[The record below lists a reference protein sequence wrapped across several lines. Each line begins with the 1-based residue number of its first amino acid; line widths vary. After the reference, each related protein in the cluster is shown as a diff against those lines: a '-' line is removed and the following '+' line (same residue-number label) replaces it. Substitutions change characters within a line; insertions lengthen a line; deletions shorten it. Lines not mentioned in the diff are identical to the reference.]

1 MTDHYQTLGVAKN
14 ATPDEIKKAYRR
26 MAAIHHPDK
35 GGDTAEFQKIQTA
48 YETLSDPQKKQQYDN
63 PNPFGGMH
71 GGPFNGGGFH
81 FDFGGPGGFHFQQNG
96 FDINDLFGGMFGG
109 GGRQYGRGP
118 HTSYKTT
125 LHVTLEQ
132 IYNGD
137 EQTVNIHGPNGPQ
150 TIKVNIP
157 KGIDNG
163 ATLRYENIIPNAILL
178 VEFRVYPHAKF
189 ERDGVNLFSVQE
201 MNVLDLII
209 GTTIKFK
216 TLSGKE
222 LDVNVPPR
230 TQPGSKLRIV
240 GEGMPYQNGQGDQYI
255 LLKPH
260 IPDIIDVRIIDAIK
274 QFK

>member
-35 GGDTAEFQKIQTA
+35 GGDTAMFQKIQEA
-48 YETLSDPQKKQQYDN
+48 YDTLSDPQKKQHYDN
-63 PNPFGGMH
+63 PNPFGGGNPF
-71 GGPFNGGGFH
+71 GGPSGFH
-81 FDFGGPGGFHFQQNG
+81 FDFGGPSGFSFQHGGI
-96 FDINDLFGGMFGG
+96 DINDFFGGMFG

-125 LHVTLEQ
+125 VYVTLEQ

-137 EQTVNIHGPNGPQ
+137 EQTLNINGPNGPQ
-150 TIKVNIP
+150 TFKLTIP

-163 ATLRYENIIPNAILL
+163 ATLRYENIIPNAILI
-178 VEFRVYPHAKF
+178 VEFRVQPHSKY
-189 ERDGVNLFSVQE
+189 ERDGVNLFSVHE
-201 MNVLDLII
+201 INILDLIV
-209 GTTIKFK
+209 GTAIKFK

-222 LDVNVPPR
+222 LDVDVPPR
-230 TQPGSKLRIV
+230 TQPGAKLRIA
-240 GEGMPYQNGQGDQYI
+240 GEGMPYQNSKGDQYI
-255 LLKPH
+255 LLKPF
-260 IPDIIDVRIIDAIK
+260 IPDIIDIRIIDAIK

>member
-1 MTDHYQTLGVAKN
+1 MTDHYATLGVAKN
-14 ATPDEIKKAYRR
+14 ATPEDIKKAYRR
-26 MAAIHHPDK
+26 LAAIHHPDK
-35 GGDTAEFQKIQTA
+35 GGDTAEFQKVQAA
-48 YETLSDPQKKQQYDN
+48 YETLSDPEKKQQYDN
-63 PNPFGGMH
+63 PNPFGGQHPFQGGMH
-71 GGPFNGGGFH
+71 GGF
-81 FDFGGPGGFHFQQNG
+81 PGGFSFHMNG
-96 FDINDLFGGMFGG
+96 FDINDLFGGMFGGG

-150 TIKVNIP
+150 TIKVHIP

-178 VEFRVYPHAKF
+178 VEFRIHPHPRF
-189 ERDGVNLFSVQE
+189 ERDGVNLFSVHE
-201 MNVLDLII
+201 INILDLIV
-209 GTTIKFK
+209 GTTVKFK

-230 TQPGSKLRIV
+230 TQPGAKLRIS

-255 LLKPH
+255 LLKPQ

>member
-26 MAAIHHPDK
+26 LAAIHHPDK
-35 GGDTAEFQKIQTA
+35 GGDTAEFQKVQAA

-63 PNPFGGMH
+63 PNPFGGGNPF
-71 GGPFNGGGFH
+71 GGPGGFH
-81 FDFGGPGGFHFQQNG
+81 FDFGGPGGFSFQHG
-96 FDINDLFGGMFGG
+96 GIDINDLFGGMFGH
-109 GGRQYGRGP
+109 GGRHHGRGP

-125 LHVTLEQ
+125 VHVTLEQ

-137 EQTVNIHGPNGPQ
+137 EQTLNINGPSGPQ
-150 TIKVNIP
+150 TIKINIP

-178 VEFRVYPHAKF
+178 VEFRVHPHAKY
-189 ERDGVNLFSVQE
+189 ERDGMNLFSIHE
-201 MNVLDLII
+201 INILELII
-209 GTTIKFK
+209 GTTLKFR

-222 LDVNVPPR
+222 LDVDVPPR
-230 TQPGSKLRIV
+230 TQPGTKLRIA
-240 GEGMPYQNGQGDQYI
+240 GEGMPYQNAKGDQYI
-255 LLKPH
+255 LLKPF
-260 IPDIIDVRIIDAIK
+260 IPDIIDIRIIDAIK